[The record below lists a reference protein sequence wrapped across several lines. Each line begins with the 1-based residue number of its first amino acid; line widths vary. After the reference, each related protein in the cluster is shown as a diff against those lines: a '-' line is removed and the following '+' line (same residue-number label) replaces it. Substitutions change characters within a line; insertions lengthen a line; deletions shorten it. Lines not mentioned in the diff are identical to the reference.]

1 MLMTRA
7 AGSPHVYMNVIRFS
21 FLNRMIFVAWIVLP
35 GLHAGIFLL
44 SGLIP
49 KVIKLTIGNI
59 NLPRVYIKNAGF
71 FTVRAIKVCRMP
83 RIISGYR
90 EEVRKKIVEAAYS
103 LFLQKGYHGT
113 TMEEIANHLGVTKP
127 AIYQYF
133 PGKEDLYAAV
143 AEHGREELAAILER
157 SFDNRDLRTGSEVLF
172 DTLARYTPQFNS
184 MYSEM
189 MLLAAH
195 NERIRS
201 LLRQDRIEDIRVVE
215 RFIARQ
221 QGTGLISGHLN
232 SRVLAIACDALVNG
246 LLIDIMAGLDKEE
259 AKKIW
264 IAAVTQLTHMD
275 EKEKQAFRKNGTV
288 PVPE

>member
-1 MLMTRA
+1 
-7 AGSPHVYMNVIRFS
+7 
-21 FLNRMIFVAWIVLP
+21 
-35 GLHAGIFLL
+35 
-44 SGLIP
+44 
-49 KVIKLTIGNI
+49 
-59 NLPRVYIKNAGF
+59 
-71 FTVRAIKVCRMP
+71 MP
-83 RIISGYR
+83 RILTGYR

-103 LFLQKGYHGT
+103 LFLQKGYHRT
-113 TMEEIANHLGVTKP
+113 TMEEIASLLGVTKP

-157 SFDNRDLRTGSEVLF
+157 SFNNRDLRAGSEIMF

-195 NERIRS
+195 NERIRD
-201 LLRQDRIEDIRVVE
+201 LLRQDRIEDIHIVE
-215 RFIARQ
+215 QFISRQ
-221 QGTGLISGHLN
+221 QRTGLISGKLD

-259 AKKIW
+259 AAKIW
-264 IAAVTQLTHMD
+264 IAAVTQLTSMD
-275 EKEKQAFRKNGTV
+275 DKEKRTFRKNGNGSL
-288 PVPE
+288 PK

>member
-1 MLMTRA
+1 
-7 AGSPHVYMNVIRFS
+7 
-21 FLNRMIFVAWIVLP
+21 
-35 GLHAGIFLL
+35 
-44 SGLIP
+44 
-49 KVIKLTIGNI
+49 
-59 NLPRVYIKNAGF
+59 
-71 FTVRAIKVCRMP
+71 MP
-83 RIISGYR
+83 RILPGYR

-103 LFLQKGYHGT
+103 LFLQKGYHKT
-113 TMEEIANHLGVTKP
+113 TMEEIARLLGVTKP

-157 SFDNRDLRTGSEVLF
+157 SFNNRDLRAGSEIMF

-195 NERIRS
+195 NERIRD
-201 LLRQDRIEDIRVVE
+201 LLRQDRIEDIRIVE
-215 RFIARQ
+215 QFISRQ
-221 QGTGLISGHLN
+221 QGTGLISGKLD

-264 IAAVTQLTHMD
+264 IATVTQLTNMD
-275 EKEKQAFRKNGTV
+275 EKEKRTFQKNGNV
-288 PVPE
+288 SVLK

>member
-1 MLMTRA
+1 
-7 AGSPHVYMNVIRFS
+7 
-21 FLNRMIFVAWIVLP
+21 
-35 GLHAGIFLL
+35 
-44 SGLIP
+44 
-49 KVIKLTIGNI
+49 
-59 NLPRVYIKNAGF
+59 
-71 FTVRAIKVCRMP
+71 MP
-83 RIISGYR
+83 RILPGYR

-103 LFLQKGYHGT
+103 LFLQKGYHRT
-113 TMEEIANHLGVTKP
+113 TMEEIASLLGVTKP

-157 SFDNRDLRTGSEVLF
+157 SFNNRDLRAGSEIMF

-195 NERIRS
+195 NERIRD
-201 LLRQDRIEDIRVVE
+201 LLRQDRIEDIRIVE
-215 RFIARQ
+215 QFIARQ
-221 QGTGLISGHLN
+221 QEKGLISGKLD

-246 LLIDIMAGLDKEE
+246 LLIDIIAGLDKEE

-264 IAAVTQLTHMD
+264 IAAVTQLTTMD
-275 EKEKQAFRKNGTV
+275 EKEKRTFRKNGNGSV
-288 PVPE
+288 IK

>member
-1 MLMTRA
+1 
-7 AGSPHVYMNVIRFS
+7 
-21 FLNRMIFVAWIVLP
+21 
-35 GLHAGIFLL
+35 
-44 SGLIP
+44 
-49 KVIKLTIGNI
+49 
-59 NLPRVYIKNAGF
+59 
-71 FTVRAIKVCRMP
+71 MP
-83 RIISGYR
+83 RILTGYR

-103 LFLQKGYHGT
+103 LFLQKGYHRT
-113 TMEEIANHLGVTKP
+113 TMEEIASLLGVTKP

-157 SFDNRDLRTGSEVLF
+157 SFNNRDLRAGSEIMF

-195 NERIRS
+195 NERIRE
-201 LLRQDRIEDIRVVE
+201 LLRQDRIEDIRIVE
-215 RFIARQ
+215 QFIARQ
-221 QGTGLISGHLN
+221 QEKGLISGKLD

-264 IAAVTQLTHMD
+264 IAAVTQLTTMD
-275 EKEKQAFRKNGTV
+275 EKEKRTFRKNGNGSV
-288 PVPE
+288 IK